1 MLQFRGLFKILN
13 WIVAGF
19 PLFVIGL
26 SIFAARYPE
35 IFIDYKPAIIP
46 MLGVVMFAMGL
57 TLSMD
62 DFRRVMRSPKVIGL
76 GLILQFGLMPLIAF
90 VIAIALNLSTAL
102 MAGLILV
109 GACPGGTASNV
120 ICYLARGDVAL
131 SITLTAIS
139 TLLAVFL
146 TPVLTWLY
154 IGQEVP
160 VPIIKM
166 MLTVLKIII
175 LPVAMGIV
183 VNRYFGQYLT
193 QAKRLLPLIA
203 VIVIVFIISII
214 VALNAHQM
222 TQLVFPVIMAVM
234 LHNGLGLVAG
244 YTIAKWS
251 GHDEKIC
258 RTLAIEVGMQN
269 SGLGVAL
276 AAKYFT
282 PLAALPG
289 AFFSIWHNVSG
300 SLLAAY
306 WARKSLQA
314 SVEN

>member
-1 MLQFRGLFKILN
+1 
-13 WIVAGF
+13 
-19 PLFVIGL
+19 
-26 SIFAARYPE
+26 
-35 IFIDYKPAIIP
+35 

-90 VIAIALNLSTAL
+90 VIAIALNLSPAL

-160 VPIIKM
+160 VPIIEM

-175 LPVAMGIV
+175 LPVTLGII

-193 QAKRLLPLIA
+193 QVKQLLP
-203 VIVIVFIISII
+203 VISITAIVFIIAII

-222 TQLVFPVIMAVM
+222 SQLVFPVIIAVI
-234 LHNGLGLVAG
+234 LHNGLGLAG
-244 YTIAKWS
+244 GYAIAKWL
-251 GHDEKIC
+251 GYDEKIC

-276 AAKYFT
+276 ATKYFT
-282 PLAALPG
+282 VLTALPG
-289 AFFSIWHNVSG
+289 AFFSIWHNITG

-306 WARKSLQA
+306 WTRTSKDK
-314 SVEN
+314 VRV

>member
-1 MLQFRGLFKILN
+1 LN

-19 PLFVIGL
+19 PLFAIGF

-35 IFIDYKPAIIP
+35 TLINYKPAIIP

-57 TLSMD
+57 TLNMD

-90 VIAIALNLSTAL
+90 VIAIGLNLSTAI

-160 VPIIKM
+160 VPIIEM

-175 LPVAMGIV
+175 LPVSMGIV
-183 VNRYFGQYLT
+183 VNRYFGQHLI
-193 QAKRLLPLIA
+193 QAKRLLPLISVVA
-203 VIVIVFIISII
+203 IVFIISII

-222 TQLVFPVIMAVM
+222 TQLVFPVIIAVL

-244 YTIAKWS
+244 YTITKWL
-251 GHDEKIC
+251 GHDEKTC

-289 AFFSIWHNVSG
+289 AFFSIWHNVTG
-300 SLLAAY
+300 SLLAGF

-314 SVEN
+314 SPEN

>member
-1 MLQFRGLFKILN
+1 MN
-13 WIVAGF
+13 WITTGF
-19 PLFVIGL
+19 PIFAIVF

-35 IFIDYKPAIIP
+35 TFIDYKPAIIP

-90 VIAIALNLSTAL
+90 VIAIGLNLSTAI

-154 IGQEVP
+154 IGQEVA

-175 LPVAMGIV
+175 LPVTLGII

-193 QAKRLLPLIA
+193 QVKQLLP
-203 VIVIVFIISII
+203 VISITAIVFIIAII

-222 TQLVFPVIMAVM
+222 SQLVFPVIIAVI
-234 LHNGLGLVAG
+234 LHNGLGLAG
-244 YTIAKWS
+244 GYAIAKWL
-251 GHDEKIC
+251 GYDEKIC

-276 AAKYFT
+276 ATKYFT
-282 PLAALPG
+282 VLTALPG
-289 AFFSIWHNVSG
+289 VFFSIWHNITG

-306 WARKSLQA
+306 WTRTSKDKLR
-314 SVEN
+314 V

>member
-1 MLQFRGLFKILN
+1 MN
-13 WIVAGF
+13 WIVTGF
-19 PLFVIGL
+19 PLLAIIV
-26 SIFAARYPE
+26 SIIAARYPE
-35 IFIDYKPAIIP
+35 FLIDYKPAIIP
-46 MLGVVMFAMGL
+46 FLGIVMFAMGMTL
-57 TLSMD
+57 TLG
-62 DFRRVMRSPKVIGL
+62 DFKRVLKSPRVISL
-76 GLILQFGLMPLIAF
+76 GLLLQYGLMPLLAF
-90 VIAIALNLSTAL
+90 IIAIVLGLPTEL

-120 ICYLARGDVAL
+120 ICYLGRGDVAL

-160 VPIIKM
+160 VPIINM

-175 LPVAMGIV
+175 LPVTLGII
-183 VNRYFGQYLT
+183 VNSYFGQYLM
-193 QAKRLLPLIA
+193 QIKQFLPVISVIA
-203 VIVIVFIISII
+203 IVFIIAII

-222 TQLVFPVIMAVM
+222 VQLALPIIIAVL
-234 LHNGLGLVAG
+234 LHNGLGLASG
-244 YTIAKWS
+244 YTIARWL
-251 GHDEKIC
+251 GYDEKIC

-276 AAKYFT
+276 ATKYFT
-282 PLAALPG
+282 TLTALPG
-289 AFFSIWHNVSG
+289 AFFSIWHNITG

-306 WARKSLQA
+306 WTRKSEHA
-314 SVEN
+314 S